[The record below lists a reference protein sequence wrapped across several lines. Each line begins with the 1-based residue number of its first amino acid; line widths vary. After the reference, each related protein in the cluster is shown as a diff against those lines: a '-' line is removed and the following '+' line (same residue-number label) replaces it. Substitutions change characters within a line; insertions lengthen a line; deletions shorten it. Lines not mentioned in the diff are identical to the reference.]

1 VLFAVYVTEQL
12 DCDALMGES
21 VQKSGLNP
29 LGLRP
34 PSCPKRTIPVGA
46 TGLRASV
53 SVTVTVQVV
62 VAFTLI
68 ALGEHLTDVF
78 VWCPVML
85 IVVEPLLVRWIASP
99 KSPSGMKK
107 PPVLGTLLTP

>member
-1 VLFAVYVTEQL
+1 MLFAVYVTEQL
-12 DCDALMGES
+12 DSDALMGES

-34 PSCPKRTIPVGA
+34 PSCLKRTIPVGA

-68 ALGEHLTDVF
+68 ALGEHITDVL

-85 IVVEPLLVRWIASP
+85 IVVEPVLVRWIASP
-99 KSPSGMKK
+99 KPPSAMKK